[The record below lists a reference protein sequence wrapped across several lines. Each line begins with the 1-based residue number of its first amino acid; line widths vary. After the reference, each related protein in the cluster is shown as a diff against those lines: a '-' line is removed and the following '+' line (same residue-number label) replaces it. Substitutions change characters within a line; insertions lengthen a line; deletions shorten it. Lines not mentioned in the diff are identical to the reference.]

1 MFVSGLHTSKNF
13 GVVCFFLSFA
23 LGLIQWGFKKT
34 HVKSPQQSF
43 SLAKLSLS
51 HLQQFVAPG
60 FFDKKKSDLPKDW
73 HKGKSLCYYRWKKS
87 GFLPSIVAQLWF
99 PIQIGESTSITPDFT
114 EVLPPFFFKEDD
126 ILHWLLLW
134 ENPPPSHFSQLS
146 QEKRPYY
153 FPLYWLVYRDPYNGL
168 L

>member
-114 EVLPPFFFKEDD
+114 EVLPPFFLRKTTYSTGCFFEKT
-126 ILHWLLLW
+126 H
-134 ENPPPSHFSQLS
+134 PPPI
-146 QEKRPYY
+146 
-153 FPLYWLVYRDPYNGL
+153 FPN
-168 L
+168 